1 MSERP
6 LNRYIIFAAALFFT
20 SFLVGIV
27 MVRLDPSIGTTMMAA
42 FRDQVV
48 RQIMN
53 DQTGVICV
61 KIFLNNL
68 VACLV
73 LFLAGVT
80 AGLLS
85 LIVLGANGV
94 LIGAVLEMVRSSRHS
109 SPTRLISS
117 SVSPSVRAII
127 SRKRPVPA
135 AHLSFMAKD
144 STLPS
149 PSSRMILL
157 SCPPMSMTVRA
168 PGRRKWAPRAWQL
181 ISVTL
186 SPPPMFSRP

>member
-6 LNRYIIFAAALFFT
+6 LIRYTLFTAALFFT

-73 LFLAGVT
+73 LFLGGVT

-94 LIGAVLEMVRSSRHS
+94 LIGAVLEMVRSQRGVLYVTAAILPHGIFEI
-109 SPTRLISS
+109 PAFLISAALGFMLAGS
-117 SVSPSVRAII
+117 LAADWYGNEDAGETTRHLGRIFLSVVVPLVGIAAFIEAFITPQII
-127 SRKRPVPA
+127 
-135 AHLSFMAKD
+135 HLVS
-144 STLPS
+144 
-149 PSSRMILL
+149 
-157 SCPPMSMTVRA
+157 
-168 PGRRKWAPRAWQL
+168 
-181 ISVTL
+181 
-186 SPPPMFSRP
+186 